1 VPSAATVTIVRAA
14 RAAVLSMIRMISVRR
29 LPATERHAP
38 DTIGCGRGST
48 IVVFPVESAFRHHSG
63 FSARRQLDHGRRT
76 HPEPMT
82 VVTQLFSAV
91 GTLTAVVLLLLMAAV
106 PLLLDLPLH
115 RRSR

>member
-1 VPSAATVTIVRAA
+1 
-14 RAAVLSMIRMISVRR
+14 
-29 LPATERHAP
+29 
-38 DTIGCGRGST
+38 
-48 IVVFPVESAFRHHSG
+48 
-63 FSARRQLDHGRRT
+63 
-76 HPEPMT
+76 MT